1 MVKTQSLFYLHGL
14 LMITTSLMFSYAC
27 AIDNPDAVDLM
38 AGFEQREEPFLKK
51 IDKSDNSNRAYL
63 IAYDDYQIF
72 LDKELNN
79 AYGILMKHLPD
90 AQKKELKQSQ
100 RNWIKFRDA
109 EFRLIKNNWT
119 RDNFGSSAA
128 VLRGSYRTTLI
139 KNRVMQL
146 LHYAQNY

>member
-1 MVKTQSLFYLHGL
+1 M
-14 LMITTSLMFSYAC
+14 
-27 AIDNPDAVDLM
+27 
-38 AGFEQREEPFLKK
+38 
-51 IDKSDNSNRAYL
+51 

-109 EFRLIKNNWT
+109 EFRLIK
-119 RDNFGSSAA
+119 
-128 VLRGSYRTTLI
+128 V
-139 KNRVMQL
+139 
-146 LHYAQNY
+146 